1 MDSGRSHTHIHKERR
16 HRPSPPS
23 VCARRPA
30 SRISAK
36 CGIKP
41 SRIGLPS
48 VRGRRP
54 PSVITVC
61 LRSPSRQP
69 CQRLPPIMGGKRAP
83 SILNAPRTR
92 CAYRRHRHYTTTPLI
107 RSADH
112 PSMELG
118 RPSPQSV
125 LPHYRRQSVC
135 RGHRPSMPS
144 VYARCRSRRVS
155 AYLL

>member
-1 MDSGRSHTHIHKERR
+1 MMVSGRSYTHIHKERR

-36 CGIKP
+36 CRIKP

-48 VRGRRP
+48 VRGRRQ

-61 LRSPSRQP
+61 LCALSVQP
-69 CQRLPPIMGGKRAP
+69 CQRLPPIRGGKRDP
-83 SILNAPRTR
+83 SALNAHHTR
-92 CAYRRHRHYTTTPLI
+92 CAHRRHRHYTTTPLT
-107 RSADH
+107 RGADC

-125 LPHYRRQSVC
+125 PPHYRRQSVP
-135 RGHRPSMPS
+135 GPPS
-144 VYARCRSRRVS
+144 VNAVCLRS
-155 AYLL
+155 LPLPPC